1 MPSSTALRPTIKQ
14 GILNFPGATPESK
27 ATLERLLEDDRQRN
41 HCFYGRGLHNHLSHQ
56 CVLLLTS
63 TGCVLIRVG
72 VWCSLLA
79 AYDLGAP
86 AKLLQAIYDNEAKD
100 LDPIHM
106 ADRATKL
113 VEEQH
118 VDITL
123 RNWTEFLGQHKYVSF
138 FCIWKEAF

>member
-1 MPSSTALRPTIKQ
+1 MEIH
-14 GILNFPGATPESK
+14 G
-27 ATLERLLEDDRQRN
+27 
-41 HCFYGRGLHNHLSHQ
+41 
-56 CVLLLTS
+56 
-63 TGCVLIRVG
+63 
-72 VWCSLLA
+72 CSLLA

-106 ADRATKL
+106 ADRTTKL

-123 RNWTEFLGQHKYVSF
+123 RNWTEFLGQHKYVLLLWIRDEERSDDRVQVLRELRQVLHERRSRSWRE
-138 FCIWKEAF
+138 CSD